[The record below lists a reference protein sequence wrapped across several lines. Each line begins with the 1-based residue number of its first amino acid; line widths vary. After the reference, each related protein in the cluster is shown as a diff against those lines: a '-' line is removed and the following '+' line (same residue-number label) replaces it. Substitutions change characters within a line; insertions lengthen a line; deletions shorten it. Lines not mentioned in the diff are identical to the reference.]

1 MKNLSLI
8 LNLVL
13 LAALGYLYYYT
24 FKAPS
29 LKKDSNAVTAV
40 KSNDSTAAGSKV
52 AYVDLDSLNEK
63 ITFFKQSRTQL
74 EQKQK
79 SNEADLENAIK
90 GLENKKNAFFQ
101 KNPKATPEEVEELRM
116 QLMQDQ
122 QQIEGRRQRYINDL
136 NQENFKLVERIRAE
150 LKKFLVKYNKEK
162 KYQYILTT
170 SESADIFILKDSTLN
185 ITSDVIKG
193 LNAELKTAVK

>member
-13 LAALGYLYYYT
+13 LAAVSYLYYSN
-24 FKAPS
+24 FKASPVAKADIHPS
-29 LKKDSNAVTAV
+29 L
-40 KSNDSTAAGSKV
+40 KSNDSLIAGSKV

-63 ITFFKQSRTQL
+63 IVFFREKRNQL

-79 SNEADLENAIK
+79 TNEAELGNAIK
-90 GLENKKNAFFQ
+90 DLEAKKNAFFQ
-101 KNPKATPEEVEELRM
+101 KNPKATPEQVEELRI
-116 QLMQDQ
+116 QLMQEQ
-122 QQIEGRRQRYINDL
+122 QQIEERRQRYINDL
-136 NQENFKLVERIRAE
+136 NQDNFKLVERIRAE
-150 LKKFLVKYNKEK
+150 LKKFLQQYNIKK

-185 ITSDVIKG
+185 ITNDVIKG
-193 LNAELKTAVK
+193 LNEELKAQVK